1 MQWGTPN
8 LDPGAPPAEL
18 LSRAPLS
25 TNHQEAPA
33 ENLSSPHDVETVA
46 SPSSRGIGN
55 RAEDGSLTDS
65 PTATLEYQIDL
76 ELMIQ
81 TASKQEG
88 NSEAGTQEKQV
99 AEPAATTSLLAQAVP
114 HAPEPDPESAPQDL
128 LLLVHSPTGGFE
140 APDKTVHGQAPPLA
154 HVQSDLGF
162 QAMRVPQEEE
172 LSKSVLHLRVHI
184 PSPCPAPLT

>member
-25 TNHQEAPA
+25 TNHQEVPA
-33 ENLSSPHDVETVA
+33 EHFSSPNGFETVT
-46 SPSSRGIGN
+46 SPSSPRIGN

-65 PTATLEYQIDL
+65 PTATPEYQTDP
-76 ELMIQ
+76 ELLTQ

-99 AEPAATTSLLAQAVP
+99 AEPAATTSPLAQAVP
-114 HAPEPDPESAPQDL
+114 RAPKPDPESAPQEPL
-128 LLLVHSPTGGFE
+128 LPVHNPTGGYE

-154 HVQSDLGF
+154 HVQSDLGL
-162 QAMRVPQEEE
+162 QAMRVSQE
-172 LSKSVLHLRVHI
+172 
-184 PSPCPAPLT
+184 